1 VRAFSYL
8 EISMIDGGGEQLQQA
23 GSWLS
28 RLAGPNG
35 GYFWLVILALWGG
48 TASYI
53 SRLKQNRGMAFSLAE
68 WVGELT
74 ISGFAG
80 LIMAYLCAEM
90 HMSWY
95 MTAVAT
101 AITGHMGGR
110 ALFMIEIFIRGRLG
124 LNNNTNGGRND

>member
-1 VRAFSYL
+1 
-8 EISMIDGGGEQLQQA
+8 MMDGGGEQLQQA

-28 RLAGPNG
+28 RLAGPSG
-35 GYFWLVILALWGG
+35 GYLWMVILALWGG

-53 SRLKQNRGMAFSLAE
+53 SRLKQNRCMTFSLAE

-80 LIMAYLCAEM
+80 LIMSYLCTEM

-110 ALFMIEIFIRGRLG
+110 ALYLIEGLIRNRLG
-124 LNNNTNGGRND
+124 IATGGNDDGKN

>member
-1 VRAFSYL
+1 
-8 EISMIDGGGEQLQQA
+8 MMDGSGEQLQQA

-28 RLAGPNG
+28 RLAGPSG
-35 GYFWLVILALWGG
+35 GYLWMVILALWGG

-53 SRLKQNRGMAFSLAE
+53 SRLKQNRCMTFSLAE

-80 LIMAYLCAEM
+80 LIMSYLCTEM

-110 ALFMIEIFIRGRLG
+110 ALYLFEGFIRNRMGIA
-124 LNNNTNGGRND
+124 TGGNDDGKNQ

>member
-1 VRAFSYL
+1 
-8 EISMIDGGGEQLQQA
+8 MMDGGGEQLQQA

-28 RLAGPNG
+28 RLAGPGG

>member
-1 VRAFSYL
+1 
-8 EISMIDGGGEQLQQA
+8 MMGGGGEQLQQA

-124 LNNNTNGGRND
+124 LNNNANGGRND

>member
-1 VRAFSYL
+1 
-8 EISMIDGGGEQLQQA
+8 MMDGGGEQLQQA

-28 RLAGPNG
+28 RLAGPGG
-35 GYFWLVILALWGG
+35 GYLWMVILALWGG

-53 SRLKQNRGMAFSLAE
+53 SRLKQNCGMTFSLAE

-80 LIMAYLCAEM
+80 LIMSYLCTEM

-110 ALFMIEIFIRGRLG
+110 ALYLLEGLIRNRMGIA
-124 LNNNTNGGRND
+124 TGGNDDGKNQ

>member
-1 VRAFSYL
+1 MMDS
-8 EISMIDGGGEQLQQA
+8 GGEQLQQA

-28 RLAGPNG
+28 RLAGPGG

-53 SRLKQNRGMAFSLAE
+53 SRLKQNRGMVFSLAE

-110 ALFMIEIFIRGRLG
+110 ALYMIETFIRTRLG
-124 LNNNTNGGRND
+124 MGNDSNNGSRQQ

>member
-1 VRAFSYL
+1 MMDS
-8 EISMIDGGGEQLQQA
+8 SGEQLQQA

-28 RLAGPNG
+28 RLAGPGG

-53 SRLKQNRGMAFSLAE
+53 SRLKQSSGMAFSLAE

-110 ALFMIEIFIRGRLG
+110 ALYMIECFIRTRLG
-124 LNNNTNGGRND
+124 MGNDSNDGSRPQ

>member
-1 VRAFSYL
+1 
-8 EISMIDGGGEQLQQA
+8 MMDGGGEQLRQA

-48 TASYI
+48 TAGYI
-53 SRLKQNRGMAFSLAE
+53 SRLKQNRGMVFSLAE

-90 HMSWY
+90 HVSWY

-110 ALFMIEIFIRGRLG
+110 ALYMIEGFIRTRMGMG
-124 LNNNTNGGRND
+124 NDSNDGSRPQ

>member
-1 VRAFSYL
+1 
-8 EISMIDGGGEQLQQA
+8 MDGSGEQLHQA

-28 RLAGPNG
+28 RLAGPGG
-35 GYFWLVILALWGG
+35 GYIWLVILALWGG

-80 LIMAYLCAEM
+80 LLMAYLCTEM

-95 MTAVAT
+95 MTAVST
-101 AITGHMGGR
+101 GIIGHMGGR
-110 ALFMIEIFIRGRLG
+110 GLFMIEASIRRRFG
-124 LNNNTNGGRND
+124 LNNATNGDRNEQNHTPRNP

>member
-1 VRAFSYL
+1 
-8 EISMIDGGGEQLQQA
+8 MDGGGDQLHQA

-28 RLAGPNG
+28 RLAGPGG
-35 GYFWLVILALWGG
+35 GYIWLVILALWGG

-53 SRLKQNRGMAFSLAE
+53 SRLKQNHGMAFSLAE
-68 WVGELT
+68 WIGELT

-80 LIMAYLCAEM
+80 LIMAYLCTEM

-95 MTAVAT
+95 LTAVAT

-110 ALFMIEIFIRGRLG
+110 ALFMIEIFIRSRLG
-124 LNNNTNGGRND
+124 LNSNANGGRNE

>member
-1 VRAFSYL
+1 
-8 EISMIDGGGEQLQQA
+8 MMDGSGEQLQQA

-28 RLAGPNG
+28 RLAGPGG
-35 GYFWLVILALWGG
+35 GYLWMVILALWGG

-53 SRLKQNRGMAFSLAE
+53 SRLKQSSGMAFSLAE

-80 LIMAYLCAEM
+80 LIMAYLCTEM

-95 MTAVAT
+95 MTAVGT

-110 ALFMIEIFIRGRLG
+110 ALYMIEGFIRTRLG
-124 LNNNTNGGRND
+124 MGNDSNNGSKPQ